1 MAGNYV
7 FTPARKAALDAA
19 RKARK
24 KKNRRIYSSNPVT
37 RGQGKSG
44 LIKNTVPYLR
54 ANKRS
59 QTGGF
64 NAGTIL
70 PGTGK
75 RIVFGGYVR
84 VENVNRKGAIDKALA
99 KAGSKAMPYG
109 TTRGKVRKY
118 FKENVHI
125 DNPAIRANVYGHQAR
140 LSTSRGAGPTI
151 VLRRGKH
158 KTPQSKSRAG
168 VKKYDSHVR
177 ALTKAKRA
185 RKAKARK
192 GNSKVYLL

>member
-7 FTPARKAALDAA
+7 FTPARRAALDKA

-24 KKNRRIYSSNPVT
+24 KKSRRIYSSNPVT

-44 LIKNTVPYLR
+44 LLKNTVPYLR

-84 VENVNRKGAIDKALA
+84 VENVNRKGAIDRALA

-118 FKENVHI
+118 LKNNVTI
-125 DNPAIRANVYGHQAR
+125 TNPAIRANVGKHQAR

-151 VLRRGKH
+151 TLRRGKH
-158 KTPQSKSRAG
+158 KTPLAKSRAG
-168 VKKYDSHVR
+168 VKRYDQRMRSI
-177 ALTKAKRA
+177 AGKKAGRKR
-185 RKAKARK
+185 R
-192 GNSKVYLL
+192 SI